1 MDSRIPS
8 TPKSLEAEQAFL
20 GSLIMDSSS
29 WDQVSHMVES
39 KDFID
44 TKNRE
49 IFNQIYNLVSSG
61 QVIDVIVLGDA
72 LKTSGLLDK
81 VGGLIYLGELAK
93 KVPTSAHIKAYA
105 DIIKE
110 NSIKRELINI
120 STRTIQN
127 VHQSDQG
134 NIKDILDKAESEI
147 FGITADS
154 TIDNGLAKIG
164 PVVNKYIENVY
175 NNIGVNFVIDVGK
188 FNII

>member
-49 IFNQIYNLVSSG
+49 IFNQIYNLASSG

-81 VGGLIYLGELAK
+81 VGGLIYL
-93 KVPTSAHIKAYA
+93 
-105 DIIKE
+105 E
-110 NSIKRELINI
+110 N
-120 STRTIQN
+120 
-127 VHQSDQG
+127 
-134 NIKDILDKAESEI
+134 
-147 FGITADS
+147 
-154 TIDNGLAKIG
+154 
-164 PVVNKYIENVY
+164 
-175 NNIGVNFVIDVGK
+175 
-188 FNII
+188 